1 MTANQNNNILTAF
14 QSKRVWRLLKDT
26 GIDRVSRESVDALN
40 SLLTRRAR
48 GIATKAVEIAD
59 QDNREIV
66 TEEDI
71 TRAVIMTSSIATFET
86 QAEAPF
92 VHYVWFISS
101 GGTCLLSRS
110 YSGLKFPDTIFSGLL
125 TGILDLMSEVTG
137 RMLEKLSTDNLTIH
151 IRRIQPSAI
160 TVAVISDSDK
170 SEPID
175 ELTEL
180 LAMRFTEVFIDEI
193 DKDVIDTSIFE
204 EFEPVLDALVAGA
217 GLKIPKETLKII
229 QKRTT
234 LTEKQLEETVD
245 ATALREEMKRAR
257 ELIQTLGVFSKGTDE
272 TVRQERVDSL
282 LDESPDVTEIKAVL
296 KQASQDLR
304 EADSDTSRSIVE
316 EPSLEVT
323 RKEVIQEIAKDFPEI
338 TLHAIMDEVR
348 QREESK
354 AISLSKTSTK
364 KNKPIKVRKK
374 TSKKKRKR

>member
-1 MTANQNNNILTAF
+1 MPTKQNNNILTAF
-14 QSKRVWRLLKDT
+14 QSRRVWRLLKNT
-26 GIDRVSRESVDALN
+26 GIKRVSQESVDALN

-48 GIATKAVEIAD
+48 GIATKAVEIAE
-59 QDNREIV
+59 QDNRKTV

-71 TRAVIMTSSIATFET
+71 TRAVRMTSSIATYET

-125 TGILDLMSEVTG
+125 TGIVDLMSEVTG
-137 RMLEKLSTDNLTIH
+137 RMIEKLSTDNLTIH

-160 TVAVISDSDK
+160 TVAVVCDSDN
-170 SEPID
+170 SDPID
-175 ELTEL
+175 ELTQL

-204 EFEPVLDALVAGA
+204 EFEAVLDALVAGA
-217 GLKIPKETLKII
+217 GLKIPKESLKVIR
-229 QKRTT
+229 KGTA

-245 ATALREEMKRAR
+245 AAALREEMKRAR
-257 ELIQTLGVFSKGTDE
+257 ELIQTLGVFSKESEDLVTP
-272 TVRQERVDSL
+272 ERFENI

-304 EADSDTSRSIVE
+304 EADSDTSPIPVDE
-316 EPSLEVT
+316 KSLEVT
-323 RKEVIQEIAKDFPEI
+323 RKEVIQEIAKDFPDI
-338 TLHAIMDEVR
+338 TLHAIMDEEKQKV
-348 QREESK
+348 ESVNLDTEAETSK
-354 AISLSKTSTK
+354 ATKTVKS
-364 KNKPIKVRKK
+364 R
-374 TSKKKRKR
+374 KKKRKKRRKR